1 MISIED
7 DLRFSVNKFGE
18 KYLYSVDRICF
29 ERSDSSTIFNN
40 HFQDELWGD
49 DTFNVIVGT
58 DSGLLVNYV
67 KNNRKNNNAVYVF
80 IELTNLLDSVFSNCD
95 CNFNEDTNIFIFGV
109 DDWEDGVEKLHLPQY
124 VYKNKLRFFESL
136 GARYEYLDEYHSLKF
151 STYVNL
157 ERITYRNKVTLGSEK
172 FVVRQMQNVSE
183 NILPVLPL
191 KDIFTGC
198 TAIILAGGPSLDD
211 CLSWVIENREQLFI
225 IAVSRIAKRL
235 SEMSIIPDVFVS
247 VDPFD
252 DSFEVS
258 KEMLEFPPSVVFVN
272 SYHVVA
278 KLLSQWHGHSLYLGT
293 RFPWDTKA
301 NLENVDGAGPTVSNS
316 ALTLAITFG
325 FSKILFAGIDLCFSK
340 EGYTHAKG
348 SIETKQGPLLTA
360 DGIWVET
367 NASEMAETD
376 FPLSVAR
383 EQIETVVSQQPDG
396 KCEFINFSMNAAKIN
411 GVICKS
417 FQDIDLIGDPV
428 NAKQRLIDYCSSLT
442 DEKKFAECNLALK
455 ELTKVKK
462 DLLQIIL
469 LAEDGILAN
478 KKIYGN
484 KKEHEKIR
492 YTIKLD
498 KIQRKLDKNFSY
510 ISRILKCYGLIYFVE
525 YMDPSSSD
533 SWDEAKLEKSGE
545 LYYLAYKKSAGKLL
559 DLINDSIER
568 VLVRIEEFKDKP
580 DFDLMFSA
588 WTKDNQLGRTHIWCK
603 RHNLDLQ
610 DISIRNKFLKF
621 FSDYRAV
628 IHATETE
635 HAKYIEKRASIDG
648 IEHKATKFFA
658 KRDLNGLNKLALS
671 LSLQSQK
678 SEAKDSLAH
687 LLSAYISVL
696 KDEKQNALEHFLQTS
711 IESHRLYALNQVVGI
726 FIKGNQ
732 FVEAKLALK
741 ELSRLSPRY
750 LTKLAHL
757 EFLTGDS
764 LAAVDTYNEYLTQ
777 FGEDIHAWIALA
789 NVFVGLGARESAQMA
804 LNYVLSI
811 EPENKQASA
820 LLSSL
825 N

>member
-1 MISIED
+1 MNPIED
-7 DLRFSVNKFGE
+7 DLKFSVNDFGE

-29 ERSDSSTIFNN
+29 ERSDSNTVFNN

-58 DSGLLVNYV
+58 DSGLLVDYV
-67 KNNRKNNNAVYVF
+67 RKNRKDNDSVYVF
-80 IELTNLLDSVFSNCD
+80 IELTHLLDLVITN
-95 CNFNEDTNIFIFGV
+95 CNFDKDDNIFIFGV

-124 VYKNKLRFFESL
+124 IYKNKLRFFESL
-136 GARYEYLDEYHSLKF
+136 GARYEYLDEYHTLKF
-151 STYVNL
+151 STYVSL
-157 ERITYRNKVTLGSEK
+157 EKITYRNKVTLGSEK
-172 FVVRQMQNVSE
+172 FVVRQLQNVSE

-211 CLSWVIENREQLFI
+211 CLPWVIENRQRLVI

-235 SEMSIIPDVFVS
+235 SQLSIIPDIFVS

-293 RFPWDTKA
+293 RFPWETKA

-367 NASEMAETD
+367 NANEMAETD

-383 EQIETVVSQQPDG
+383 EQIETVVSEQPDN
-396 KCEFINFSMNAAKIN
+396 KVEFVNFSMNAAKIK

-417 FQDIDLIGDPV
+417 FQEVELIGEPID
-428 NAKQRLIDYCSSLT
+428 AKKKLIDYCSSLT
-442 DEKKFAECNLALK
+442 DEKREAECSLALR

-462 DLLQIIL
+462 DLLQIVL
-469 LAEDGILAN
+469 LAEEGMLAN

-484 KKEHEKIR
+484 QPEHEKIR
-492 YTIKLD
+492 YTRKLN

-510 ISRILKCYGLIYFVE
+510 VSRILKCYGLIYFVE

-533 SWDEAKLEKSGE
+533 AWDEVKLEKSGE
-545 LYYLAYKKSAGKLL
+545 LYYLAYKKSANKLL
-559 DLINDSIER
+559 DLINESIER
-568 VLVRIEEFKDKP
+568 ILVRIEEFKNQP
-580 DFDLMFSA
+580 NFDLMFKA
-588 WTKDNQLGRTHIWCK
+588 WAKDNQLGRAYLWSR
-603 RHNLDLQ
+603 RHNLDSQ
-610 DISIRNKFLKF
+610 DVDIRNKFLQTI
-621 FSDYRAV
+621 SDYSAV
-628 IHATETE
+628 INATETE

-658 KRDLNGLNKLALS
+658 KRDLNGLKKLALS

-687 LLSAYISVL
+687 LLSAYIAVL
-696 KDEKQNALEHFLQTS
+696 NDEKQNALEHFLQTS
-711 IESHRLYALNQVVGI
+711 VESHRLYALNQVVGM
-726 FIKGNQ
+726 FIKSEQ
-732 FVEAKLALK
+732 FFDAKLALK
-741 ELSRLSPRY
+741 ELCHLSPRY

-757 EFLTGDS
+757 EFLTGES
-764 LAAVDTYNEYLTQ
+764 LAAVNTYNEYLSQ

-789 NVFVGLGARESAQMA
+789 NVFIRLGAIESAQIA
-804 LNYVLSI
+804 LNYVLSV
-811 EPENKQASA
+811 EPDNKQATT

-825 N
+825 S